1 MIVHRKI
8 CLFVI
13 GGSHFTKYIANNPS
27 WINYLKHMDYEI
39 KNSPIA
45 DLHLLVSDCQ
55 KFIRTCLQKY
65 SHPLI
70 GVLGISS
77 GGYYA
82 LRLKKMIP
90 RLKFCIGIAPVIN
103 PQLRKQLLQQLP
115 ASRLTPKL
123 KQVIRATPSVRKIY
137 NKLDSETLIMVGKK
151 DIQVPFEIFNEY
163 QIPNLV
169 VLEKQDHR
177 ITQEVSSEMMDQIN
191 KFLVFIENK
200 YLN

>member
-8 CLFVI
+8 CVFVI
-13 GGSHFTKYIANNPS
+13 GGSHFTKYIPNHSS
-27 WINYLKHMDYEI
+27 WIHKLKKLDYEV
-39 KNSPIA
+39 KNSCIA
-45 DLHLLVSDCQ
+45 DLKILVLDCQ
-55 KFIRTCLQKY
+55 KFIESCLLKY
-65 SHPLI
+65 TNPTI

-90 RLKFCIGIAPVIN
+90 RLSFCIGIAPVIN

-123 KQVIRATPSVRKIY
+123 KQVIRATPSFRKIY
-137 NKLDSETLIMVGKK
+137 NKLDSETLIIVGKK
-151 DIQVPFEIFNEY
+151 DIQVPLEMFDEY

-169 VLEKQDHR
+169 VLRNQDHR
-177 ITQEVSSEMMDQIN
+177 ITQEVFPEIMNQIN
-191 KFLVFIENK
+191 KFLKECDSK
-200 YLN
+200 